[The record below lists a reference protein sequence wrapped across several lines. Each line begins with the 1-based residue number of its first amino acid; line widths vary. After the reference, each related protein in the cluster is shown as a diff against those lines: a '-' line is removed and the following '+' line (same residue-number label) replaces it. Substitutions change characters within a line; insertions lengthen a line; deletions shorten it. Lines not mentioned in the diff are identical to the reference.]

1 MRVLIAAN
9 GSEHS
14 QKAVEFAAG
23 ILSDAAQVRLVD
35 IAGYEFNPDTP
46 EGPLTQ
52 AQERLSQS
60 SKHDRKTVGE
70 PTRSWKASKA
80 DVSNVRRSGHP
91 AEEILLEAA
100 EWGADLIVVGH
111 HDRPAS
117 WFYGS
122 VAEALVKILPC
133 QFSWFQAQTLQPCR
147 ACLDPAT
154 GAASSARGTCRRRSY
169 LCCLM
174 I

>member
-14 QKAVEFAAG
+14 QKAVEFVAG
-23 ILSDAAQVRLVD
+23 ILSDTAQVRLVN

-46 EGPLTQ
+46 EGPLTE
-52 AQERLSQS
+52 AQERLSQPPE
-60 SKHDRKTVGE
+60 HDLKTVAE
-70 PTRSWKASKA
+70 PTRSWEASKA
-80 DVSNVRRSGHP
+80 DVGDVRRSGHP

-117 WFYGS
+117 WFFGS
-122 VAEALVKILPC
+122 VAEALVRDSSLPILVVPSTD
-133 QFSWFQAQTLQPCR
+133 FSPLSGLSGP
-147 ACLDPAT
+147 
-154 GAASSARGTCRRRSY
+154 GYRGG
-169 LCCLM
+169 
-174 I
+174 

>member
-14 QKAVEFAAG
+14 QKAVEFVAG
-23 ILSDAAQVRLVD
+23 ILSDTAQVRLVN

-46 EGPLTQ
+46 EGPLTE

-60 SKHDRKTVGE
+60 PQHDLKAVAE
-70 PTRSWKASKA
+70 PARRWDATKA
-80 DVSNVRRSGHP
+80 DVSDVRRSGHP

-117 WFYGS
+117 WFFGS
-122 VAEALVKILPC
+122 VAEALVKNSPLPVLIVP
-133 QFSWFQAQTLQPCR
+133 SA
-147 ACLDPAT
+147 D
-154 GAASSARGTCRRRSY
+154 SSTRSGLSGPGYRGG
-169 LCCLM
+169 
-174 I
+174 